1 MAQKRNPISL
11 RLQTR
16 LKGKEKRFALSWY
29 TDHFFSQLF
38 AQDVRTRLYVR
49 DLLNFGGSWAAGS
62 RLPET
67 CVSTNLFYRRSCVVS
82 VVLDRRSEEYQTN
95 AFLQSKSRTTAS
107 SKVYSLP
114 PVNNQIVPLFNPRGE
129 NKESVSKLY
138 FDLDTGV
145 QKSFFFKSLKSN
157 TEKLYF
163 LFSSLVE
170 KNTKK
175 QKRFCTVGESH
186 FCIQNDAK
194 KRSNRGAQSAPLRT
208 EVDSRSYVSKQNSFH
223 DRSRSSL
230 CNPFFT
236 NSQQNR
242 CFADKKG
249 EYTKHVSISII
260 ESFLRLVHKSD
271 RFSCNTTKKH
281 KTILSKTP
289 FTQSFFLADTNFTS
303 NHFTSVHLVKAV
315 SIPQNVEFCI
325 YSIALLCRKRY
336 AFNRIKEYLFS
347 RLHANQMVC
356 GARLLC
362 SGRMGG
368 RSKSAMRAQKQSAYF
383 GKTPISIFSSRLAFA
398 STDVDTSFGKV
409 GIKLW
414 ICYK

>member
-29 TDHFFSQLF
+29 TDHFFPELF
-38 AQDVRTRLYVR
+38 AQNVRTRLYVG
-49 DLLNFGGSWAAGS
+49 DLLNFGGSWVATGS
-62 RLPET
+62 LPET
-67 CVSTNLFYRRSCVVS
+67 VSTNLFYRRSCVIS

-95 AFLQSKSRTTAS
+95 AFLQSKSRTPS

-114 PVNNQIVPLFNPRGE
+114 SVNESQIVPLFNPLTCRTFVGE
-129 NKESVSKLY
+129 NKESVSQPV
-138 FDLDTGV
+138 FDLGGV
-145 QKSFFFKSLKSN
+145 
-157 TEKLYF
+157 
-163 LFSSLVE
+163 
-170 KNTKK
+170 
-175 QKRFCTVGESH
+175 QKRFCVKVVSKGEPHISLEH
-186 FCIQNDAK
+186 SAK
-194 KRSNRGAQSAPLRT
+194 KRSNGGTQSFALRR
-208 EVDSRSYVSKQNSFH
+208 EVDYPSCFKVRYQKLFY
-223 DRSRSSL
+223 DRCSSL

-236 NSQQNR
+236 NSIQNR
-242 CFADKKG
+242 CFVDKKE

-260 ESFLRLVHKSD
+260 ESFLRTYQTLY
-271 RFSCNTTKKH
+271 
-281 KTILSKTP
+281 TP
-289 FTQSFFLADTNFTS
+289 AKRFTQPSPDKKRFIS

-315 SIPQNVEFCI
+315 SIPQNVEFCL

-336 AFNRIKEYLFS
+336 AFQRIKEYLFS
-347 RLHANQMVC
+347 RLQANQMVC